1 MDDDVDPKQ
10 EEEEAFKTHDQSVI
24 LLVDGDQ
31 VHLQIA
37 DDEEEQ
43 SPEGGGVEFVEELE
57 AAG

>member
-1 MDDDVDPKQ
+1 MDDDVRPEEQ
-10 EEEEAFKTHDQSVI
+10 EEEAFNTDYQSVI